1 MLEKIIEIMQDV
13 CEIEDEITLQSR
25 FVEDFGISSL
35 EMFKFISEIEEEFD
49 VSIPTRKLQGIRSV
63 ADLVNELS
71 K

>member
-13 CEIEDEITLQSR
+13 CEIEDEITPQSR

-35 EMFKFISEIEEEFD
+35 EMFKLITEIEEEFD
-49 VSIPTRKLQGIRSV
+49 VSIPTRKLQGIHTV
-63 ADLVNELS
+63 ADLMNEVA

>member
-1 MLEKIIEIMQDV
+1 MLDRIIEIMQDV

-35 EMFKFISEIEEEFD
+35 EMFKLITEIEEEFD
-49 VSIPTRKLQGIRSV
+49 VSIPTRKLQGIRTV
-63 ADLVNELS
+63 ADLMKEVD